1 MKRALDL
8 IVILVGSTILAA
20 SCGDRVNDVS
30 LSFYDDGSGPHG
42 FLCTD
47 ANQQLLAQRIS
58 TEGKLSAVVDLFR
71 LGGSPICSNVAI
83 SAWCQA
89 HSCTRLAPSRVCF
102 DLPLTFLESP
112 PRRRA
117 PSGCEAGLAELKG
130 KLVTAEAPAE
140 VVILRVV
147 AIASSCTEVA
157 ASSGAFDCT
166 KLVGCTKSCP
176 VFLPEAGNVQ
186 LDFDTPGG
194 QCDLGAVVTCAAP
207 DLTETEGACPGAP

>member
-1 MKRALDL
+1 MRRALAL
-8 IVILVGSTILAA
+8 CAFLVGSTILAA
-20 SCGDRVNDVS
+20 SCGDRVNDVT
-30 LSFYDDGSGPHG
+30 LTFYDDGSGPHG

-58 TEGKLSAVVDLFR
+58 TERKLSAVVDLFR
-71 LGGSPICSNVAI
+71 LGGSPICSSDAI

-89 HSCTRLAPSRVCF
+89 HGCTRLAPSRVCF

-112 PRRRA
+112 PEVKGGERVR
-117 PSGCEAGLAELKG
+117 AGLAELQG

-140 VVILRVV
+140 VVLLRVV

-157 ASSGAFDCT
+157 ASGGAFDCT

-194 QCDLGAVVTCAAP
+194 QCDLGAVVICAAP